1 MRLMLS
7 ANQPRKNPRRSRP
20 HARSAPRYNP
30 GLFSRALESR
40 HHGATLRRNFRMG
53 LPDLEA
59 RLLSREA
66 GPEEIP
72 GILRHQTQHSGSK
85 FHLPP
90 AGKRN
95 DHSELVG

>member
-7 ANQPRKNPRRSRP
+7 ANQPRRNSRRSRP

-40 HHGATLRRNFRMG
+40 HHGATLRRNIRMG

-66 GPEEIP
+66 GSEEIP
-72 GILRHQTQHSGSK
+72 GILRHQAQHGGGE
-85 FHLPP
+85 FHLSPTR
-90 AGKRN
+90 KRN
-95 DHSELVG
+95 DDSEL